1 VHLRLCVAHT
11 CAQDRSEVQ
20 FEVQCGGAGY
30 SWRYSSAHIGGAMAT
45 IVKKPS
51 GSWKAVIRKAGWP
64 LQTKTFRTK
73 RDAEDWARRSED
85 EMVRGAY
92 IQRAMA
98 DRMTVSSAIERYL
111 TEVVPTKRP
120 TSQAADKRRAR
131 VLIKHL
137 GKYSLAALTPEVIA
151 KFRDLRL
158 AGEDRKDECGDPRPR
173 TNNTVRLDL
182 ALLGHM
188 YTIAIKEWG
197 VGLPANPVANIRRPA
212 PGPGRNRRLTK
223 KEETKLLEAVDA
235 YSNPMMSWLV
245 RIALETGMRFSEIAS
260 LRRIQVDLNR
270 RIVRLLQTKNTQ
282 PRTVP
287 LSIAATELFRAA
299 LNNPVRPID
308 TDLIFY
314 GEPGRDGKRRPYRFD
329 RMWQKIKRDVGIVDL
344 HFHDLRHEAVSRL
357 VEAGLSDQEV
367 SAISGHK
374 SMQMLKRYT
383 HLRAEDLV
391 ARIDEASQRRNK
403 TA

>member
-1 VHLRLCVAHT
+1 MHLRLCVAHT

-20 FEVQCGGAGY
+20 FEVQCGNAGY

-98 DRMTVSSAIERYL
+98 DRMTVSSAIGRYL

-158 AGEDRKDECGDPRPR
+158 AGEDRKDELGDPRPR

-188 YTIAIKEWG
+188 FTIAIKEWG

-212 PGPGRNRRLTK
+212 PGPGRNRRLTQ

-260 LRRIQVDLNR
+260 LRRMQVDLNR